1 MCLLRCIFV
10 LFFFTEKSII
20 YIYVKK
26 VYRPQIFVTVVYK
39 NIIYSKAFT
48 MVINKAQYCIQ
59 LN

>member
-10 LFFFTEKSII
+10 LFFYWKSII

-48 MVINKAQYCIQ
+48 MVINKAQHCIQ